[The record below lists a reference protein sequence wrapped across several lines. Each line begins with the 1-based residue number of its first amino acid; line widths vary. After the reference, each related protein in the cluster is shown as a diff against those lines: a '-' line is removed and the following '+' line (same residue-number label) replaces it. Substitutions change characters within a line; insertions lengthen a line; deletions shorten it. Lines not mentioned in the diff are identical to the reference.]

1 MNKEDITKKD
11 FEAYEEVRQSGVTNM
26 FMASKVSELSGL
38 SKTQILAIMQDY
50 SYLNT
55 KFTDVRK

>member
-1 MNKEDITKKD
+1 MNKDDITKED